1 MTVDSVYL
9 FYFFI
14 KNSLYGTYYLYC
26 YLTGTNYN
34 MVEIPAKELEDIR
47 NKMEHQ
53 EKVLNELTDLLKKQ
67 QISNPE
73 SEQSEMKDSN

>member
-1 MTVDSVYL
+1 
-9 FYFFI
+9 
-14 KNSLYGTYYLYC
+14 
-26 YLTGTNYN
+26 